1 MAFVIS
7 EKVRQ
12 EDIETYSLVALDID
26 GTMIGQDRVVKPY
39 LVKAISDVQAMGA
52 VVSLSLIH
60 I

>member
-26 GTMIGQDRVVKPY
+26 GTMIGEDRVVPPD
-39 LVKAISDVQAMGA
+39 LVKAISDVQALG
-52 VVSLSLIH
+52 LSLIH